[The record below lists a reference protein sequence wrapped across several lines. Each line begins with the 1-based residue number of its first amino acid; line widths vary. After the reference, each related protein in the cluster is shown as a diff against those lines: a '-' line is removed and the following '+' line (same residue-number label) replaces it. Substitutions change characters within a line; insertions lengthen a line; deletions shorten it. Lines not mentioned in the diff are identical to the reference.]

1 MKIVVIAIGRMKA
14 GPERDLL
21 RRYIERAEVT
31 ARGVGLTGIQLIEID
46 ESRARAS
53 DQRKREEAVGIRAK
67 CPENAAVMFLDESGA
82 SLSSEAFALEVGRAR
97 DAVTPAM
104 AFVIGGPDGL
114 DPALLLAG
122 RRLGFGAATF
132 PHQLV
137 RVMLAEQIYRA
148 ITILSGHPYHRV

>member
-1 MKIVVIAIGRMKA
+1 MKIVVVTIGRMKA

-21 RRYIERAEVT
+21 RRYVDRAEVA
-31 ARGVGLTGIQLIEID
+31 ARGVGLTGIQMIEID
-46 ESRARAS
+46 ESRARSA
-53 DQRKREEAVGIRAK
+53 DQRKREEAASIRARL
-67 CPENAAVMFLDESGA
+67 PEGAAVLLLDESGT
-82 SLSSEAFALEVGRAR
+82 SLSSEAFAAEVGRAR
-97 DAVTPAM
+97 DAATPAM

-114 DPALLLAG
+114 DPALLTAH

-148 ITILSGHPYHRV
+148 ITILSGHPYHRA